1 MIERMQRMDR
11 MKAAFVGEKRSR
23 FVGLATSALAALA
36 IGAGGAAGQDI
47 ADIDYQYLSFRALGV
62 EFGYVWPT
70 TVEPAE
76 SYTVR
81 FDMGY
86 AGPGLRVTPTL
97 TWWRSRLEDS
107 QITEFE
113 ERVLDLIQEQ
123 NGGARPLL
131 DLGTVQYT
139 DIVVGLDA
147 HVVWRLPLDVLTF
160 GGIGLSAH
168 IIDGSGTEI
177 DETFVED
184 LIDSVDP
191 GFNLHVGTEIP
202 LSERLRL
209 YGTGRYEVTPDLQYF
224 QIRGGLQFMFG
235 PNAPGERRN

>member
-1 MIERMQRMDR
+1 MSEGGTRHAGRTVR
-11 MKAAFVGEKRSR
+11 GRS
-23 FVGLATSALAALA
+23 FGLALAAIGGLTLGA
-36 IGAGGAAGQDI
+36 TGAGAQDI
-47 ADIDYQYLSFRALGV
+47 ADIDYQYLSFRAIGV

-81 FDMGY
+81 IDMGY

-97 TWWRSRLEDS
+97 TWWRSRLEDM

-113 ERVLDLIQEQ
+113 ERVLDLIEEQ
-123 NGGARPLL
+123 NGGARQTL
-131 DLGTVQYT
+131 DLGTVEYQ
-139 DIVVGLDA
+139 DLVIGLDA

-160 GGIGLSAH
+160 GGVGLAAH
-168 IIDGSGTEI
+168 IINGSGTEI
-177 DETFVED
+177 DGTFVED

-224 QIRGGLQFMFG
+224 QIRGGIQFMFG

>member
-1 MIERMQRMDR
+1 MRDL
-11 MKAAFVGEKRSR
+11 MKQCSRAGRASWFAGVLAVSAF
-23 FVGLATSALAALA
+23 
-36 IGAGGAAGQDI
+36 GAGTVQGQDV
-47 ADIDYQYLSFRALGV
+47 ADIDYQYLSFRAIGV
-62 EFGYVWPT
+62 EFGYVWPS

-76 SYTVR
+76 SYTIR
-81 FDMGY
+81 IDMGY

-97 TWWRSRLEDS
+97 TYWRSQLEGD

-113 ERVLDLIQEQ
+113 ERVLDLIEEQ
-123 NGGARPLL
+123 NGGPRQAL
-131 DLGTVQYT
+131 DLGIIEYT
-139 DIVVGLDA
+139 DIVFGLDA

-160 GGIGLSAH
+160 GGLGVAAH
-168 IIDGSGTEI
+168 LINGSGPVI
-177 DETFVED
+177 DDTFVED

-202 LSERLRL
+202 LGQRVRL